1 MNGRISL
8 PIVAANDGI
17 LAMAIS
23 LCARTK
29 TYYGLRLCVQ
39 CRAYILYGDA
49 TEMDRLIIIDR

>member
-29 TYYGLRLCVQ
+29 TYYGLRLCT
-39 CRAYILYGDA
+39 AYILYGDA
-49 TEMDRLIIIDR
+49 TEMDR